1 MNVKFKMPKFTR
13 HLTNRTFWKE
23 LLLTILATTISIIL
37 TFGTAHVIEKRQKE
51 KAGRQAAMMVIH
63 DMDQTAEDMHKRA
76 KAEESYFNMAQYVIN
91 NFDRIDAI
99 SEDTLI
105 TVFNYLLDYNFSP
118 VNDSKEKIFH
128 SSQDS
133 WRNINNTNFIDLVQE
148 FYYNRR
154 YYDELFKNDM
164 RFKAPISQGE
174 QYQMMLRT
182 PNYDLI
188 TNVKGILKQ
197 IIKKDE
203 VQLYLIYSP
212 SRARTYQALADEWQR
227 MSDKGKFI
235 LGITD
240 EELNEYIEKNKH
252 AGKPIKEKEL
262 VGKWTSKSDKTAE
275 EIEFLK
281 DNTFVHHISQHVI
294 NPFYTGSIIAQNT
307 FRGTWKIEG
316 DSLIRTYN
324 PIFDYD
330 IDGSQ
335 VTYVPGMK
343 DSVES
348 YIANNKKMAK
358 EMMEEA
364 KNEPAKRRQADA
376 VYIDNTGD
384 KIELNFQN
392 ELENGGVSTI
402 YMVRVKE

>member
-13 HLTNRTFWKE
+13 HLTNKTFWKE

-99 SEDTLI
+99 SEDTLT

-133 WRNINNTNFIDLVQE
+133 WRNINNANFIDLVQE

-154 YYDELFKNDM
+154 VYDDYFKNDI
-164 RFKAPISQGE
+164 RFKAPISQEE
-174 QYQMMLRT
+174 QYQMMFHT

-188 TNVKGILKQ
+188 SNVKDNLKQ
-197 IIKKDE
+197 IINKDE

-212 SRARTYQALADEWQR
+212 ARVRSYQLLADEWQR

-240 EELNEYIEKNKH
+240 KELDEYIEKNKH
-252 AGKPIKEKEL
+252 AGKLIKEKEL
-262 VGKWTSKSDKTAE
+262 VGKWTTKSDISTE

-281 DNTFVHHISQHVI
+281 DHTFVHQLSLHIN
-294 NPFYTGSIIAQNT
+294 NPFYTGSIISKNT
-307 FRGTWKIEG
+307 FRGTWQIED
-316 DSLIRTYN
+316 DSLIRTYS

-330 IDGSQ
+330 LDVSQ
-335 VTYVPGMK
+335 ITYTPAMK

-348 YIANNKKMAK
+348 FIANNKKKAK
-358 EMMEEA
+358 ELMEEA
-364 KNEPAKRRQADA
+364 KNSPTERRQSEA
-376 VYIDNTGD
+376 VYLDNTGD
-384 KIELNFQN
+384 KIEMNFQS
-392 ELENGGVSTI
+392 ELEEVGVSAT
-402 YMVRVKE
+402 YMVRVK

>member
-13 HLTNRTFWKE
+13 HLTNKTFWKE

-99 SEDTLI
+99 SEDTLT

-133 WRNINNTNFIDLVQE
+133 WRNINNANFIDLVQE

-154 YYDELFKNDM
+154 VYDDYFKNDI
-164 RFKAPISQGE
+164 RFKAPISQEE
-174 QYQMMLRT
+174 QYQMMFHT

-188 TNVKGILKQ
+188 SNVKDILKQ
-197 IIKKDE
+197 IINKDE

-212 SRARTYQALADEWQR
+212 ARVRSYKLLADEWQR

-240 EELNEYIEKNKH
+240 KELDEYIEKNKH
-252 AGKPIKEKEL
+252 AGRPIKEKEL
-262 VGKWTSKSDKTAE
+262 VGKWTTKSDIGTE

-281 DNTFVHHISQHVI
+281 DHTFTHQVSLHIN
-294 NPFYTGSIIAQNT
+294 NPFYTGSIISKNI
-307 FRGTWKIEG
+307 FRGTWQIED
-316 DSLIRTYN
+316 DSLIRTYS

-330 IDGSQ
+330 LDVSQ
-335 VTYVPGMK
+335 ITYTPAMK

-348 YIANNKKMAK
+348 FIANNKKKAK
-358 EMMEEA
+358 ELMEEA
-364 KNEPAKRRQADA
+364 KNSPTERRQSEA
-376 VYIDNTGD
+376 VYLDNTGD
-384 KIELNFQN
+384 KIELNFQS
-392 ELENGGVSTI
+392 ELEEVGVSAT
-402 YMVRVKE
+402 YMVRVK

>member
-13 HLTNRTFWKE
+13 HLTNKTFWKE

-37 TFGTAHVIEKRQKE
+37 TFGTAHVIEKRQKT

-63 DMDQTAEDMHKRA
+63 DMDQN
-76 KAEESYFNMAQYVIN
+76 AEEMRNKAQTEERYFNMAQYVIN
-91 NFDRIDAI
+91 NFDQISTI
-99 SEDTLI
+99 SEDTLT
-105 TVFNYLLDYNFSP
+105 TVFNYLLDYNLSP

-148 FYYNRR
+148 FYYNRHI
-154 YYDELFKNDM
+154 YDELFKNDM
-164 RFKAPISQGE
+164 RFKAPISQE
-174 QYQMMLRT
+174 KQYEMMFHT
-182 PNYDLI
+182 PNYDLLS
-188 TNVKGILKQ
+188 NVKDILKQ

-203 VQLYLIYSP
+203 VQLYLMYSP
-212 SRARTYQALADEWQR
+212 ARVRAYQSLADEWQR

-240 EELNEYIEKNKH
+240 DELNEYIEKNKH
-252 AGKPIKEKEL
+252 AGRLIKEKEL
-262 VGKWTSKSDKTAE
+262 VGKWTTKSDKSAE

-281 DNTFVHHISQHVI
+281 DHTFVHHVSQHVI
-294 NPFYTGSIIAQNT
+294 NPFYTGSIIARNT
-307 FRGTWKIEG
+307 LRGTWQIEG
-316 DSLIRTYN
+316 DSLIRTYS

-335 VTYVPGMK
+335 VTYTPAMK

-348 YIANNKKMAK
+348 YIANNKKKAK
-358 EMMEEA
+358 EMMEKA
-364 KNEPAKRRQADA
+364 NNEPAKRRQADA
-376 VYIDNTGD
+376 VYIDNTGE
-384 KIELNFQN
+384 KIEMNFQS
-392 ELENGGVSTI
+392 ELENGGVTTA
-402 YMVRVKE
+402 YMVRVK